1 MPGTGLRS
9 RVAAVGAF
17 ATAVSEYMERGLD
30 NSGVF
35 LCFCFEYYIIRK
47 EFGRTIF
54 TIGLK
59 QRIKETAQIPAF
71 GEVTGREAMKT
82 INRAE

>member
-1 MPGTGLRS
+1 MGWTTP
-9 RVAAVGAF
+9 A
-17 ATAVSEYMERGLD
+17 
-30 NSGVF
+30 
-35 LCFCFEYYIIRK
+35 CFCILVSSITLPGK
-47 EFGRTIF
+47 NLGGRTIF

>member
-17 ATAVSEYMERGLD
+17 VIAIPEYLLERGLD

-35 LCFCFEYYIIRK
+35 LY
-47 EFGRTIF
+47 FGF
-54 TIGLK
+54 
-59 QRIKETAQIPAF
+59 
-71 GEVTGREAMKT
+71 
-82 INRAE
+82 